1 MTAETRRPTRQV
13 VQPDLP
19 RFDRRELDPNLRDA
33 LAELLL
39 TLADDEFVIGFW
51 DSEWTGIAPMLEED
65 VAFSSI
71 AQDEIGHARVF
82 YEMLAQLTGENAD
95 RMAFGRQPEDYR
107 HATLVDHGRGDWAF
121 SIARRW
127 LYETAD
133 AVRLAA
139 LHRSAF
145 EPLAQV
151 VAKIRREERYHL
163 AHVDAWLRR
172 LAEDRGESRP
182 RLEAALGP
190 LMPDATSVF
199 APLSGERLLID
210 AGLLEA
216 PMSELADRWRSEIG
230 PVLAQLGL
238 PAPAAGAPSAE
249 GRDHAQPSESFHW
262 LWGEF
267 TYVARL
273 EEGVEW

>member
-13 VQPDLP
+13 IQPDLP
-19 RFDRRELDPNLRDA
+19 TFDRRELNPDLRDA

-71 AQDEIGHARVF
+71 AQDEIGHARIF

-95 RMAFGRQPEDYR
+95 RLAFGRQPEDYR
-107 HATLVDHGRGDWAF
+107 HASLVDWPRTDWAF

-127 LYETAD
+127 LYEIAD
-133 AVRLAA
+133 SVRLAA
-139 LHRSAF
+139 LKDSTF

-163 AHVDAWLRR
+163 AHVDTWLRR
-172 LAEDRGESRP
+172 LAAGGDETRP
-182 RLEAALGP
+182 RLEESLEGLLP
-190 LMPDATSVF
+190 EATSVF
-199 APLSGERLLID
+199 TPLVGERLLVE
-210 AGLLEA
+210 AGLLST
-216 PMSELADRWRSEIG
+216 PMTDLADRWRSEVG
-230 PVLAQLGL
+230 PILARLGL
-238 PAPAAGAPSAE
+238 PSPSERAPSPE
-249 GRDHAQPSESFHW
+249 GRDHAEPSESFRW
-262 LWGEF
+262 LWTEF
-267 TYVARL
+267 THVARL